1 MTRTCSCSGMFADV
15 ELRQVCSSRSVTYGL
30 VIRSSCALRTSVLL
44 TFFYFYNVRFT
55 QVSAEDAI
63 VLFRPLYRNL
73 LLSIRTFLNLTF
85 R

>member
-1 MTRTCSCSGMFADV
+1 VTRTCSCSGMFADV

-55 QVSAEDAI
+55 G
-63 VLFRPLYRNL
+63 FRRGRECFVPSTL
-73 LLSIRTFLNLTF
+73 
-85 R
+85 